1 MVYIEDR
8 SVIDARPGGVRSA
21 NTQRLFFDADLPVYA
36 LRLRTPPSPAQLRTI
51 EAELRSK
58 IGARYSALE
67 AVRAVLPGQRRAS
80 RKQFCS
86 RLIAQA
92 FAAAGIQ
99 LVARPNFCSPDKL
112 EKSRLL
118 APLKNATVV
127 AAPEEIA
134 FFESR
139 VDIPELMH
147 EATNNLLDGARR
159 FDPAIENLDDLNE
172 HLVRHPEHDAAL
184 CRILKVSGY
193 LEIRSEEHTSELQ
206 SLMRISYAVFCLKK
220 QKKRQ

>member
-1 MVYIEDR
+1 MLLIYILF
-8 SVIDARPGGVRSA
+8 
-21 NTQRLFFDADLPVYA
+21 LFFFKHKTAYEMRISDWSSDVCSSDL
-36 LRLRTPPSPAQLRTI
+36 
-51 EAELRSK
+51 
-58 IGARYSALE
+58 
-67 AVRAVLPGQRRAS
+67 
-80 RKQFCS
+80 
-86 RLIAQA
+86 
-92 FAAAGIQ
+92 
-99 LVARPNFCSPDKL
+99 
-112 EKSRLL
+112 KSRLL

-172 HLVRHPEHDAAL
+172 HLVRHPAHDAAL

-193 LEIRSEEHTSELQ
+193 LEIWQIEQAKNPWTYDIK
-206 SLMRISYAVFCLKK
+206 LMHRDRK
-220 QKKRQ
+220 

>member
-1 MVYIEDR
+1 MRISDWSSDVC
-8 SVIDARPGGVRSA
+8 SS
-21 NTQRLFFDADLPVYA
+21 DL
-36 LRLRTPPSPAQLRTI
+36 
-51 EAELRSK
+51 
-58 IGARYSALE
+58 
-67 AVRAVLPGQRRAS
+67 
-80 RKQFCS
+80 
-86 RLIAQA
+86 
-92 FAAAGIQ
+92 
-99 LVARPNFCSPDKL
+99 
-112 EKSRLL
+112 
-118 APLKNATVV
+118 NATVV

-193 LEIRSEEHTSELQ
+193 LEIWQIEKEIGRAH
-206 SLMRISYAVFCLKK
+206 V
-220 QKKRQ
+220 

>member
-1 MVYIEDR
+1 M
-8 SVIDARPGGVRSA
+8 
-21 NTQRLFFDADLPVYA
+21 
-36 LRLRTPPSPAQLRTI
+36 
-51 EAELRSK
+51 
-58 IGARYSALE
+58 
-67 AVRAVLPGQRRAS
+67 
-80 RKQFCS
+80 
-86 RLIAQA
+86 
-92 FAAAGIQ
+92 
-99 LVARPNFCSPDKL
+99 VARPNFCSPDKL

-172 HLVRHPEHDAAL
+172 HL
-184 CRILKVSGY
+184 
-193 LEIRSEEHTSELQ
+193 RSEEHTSELQ
-206 SLMRISYAVFCLKK
+206 SLMRISYAVFSMKK
-220 QKKRQ
+220 NKHTINNTNN